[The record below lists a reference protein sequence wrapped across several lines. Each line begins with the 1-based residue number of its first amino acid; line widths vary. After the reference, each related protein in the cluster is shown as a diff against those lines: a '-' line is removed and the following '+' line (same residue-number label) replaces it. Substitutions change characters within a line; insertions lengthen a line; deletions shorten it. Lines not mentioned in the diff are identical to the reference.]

1 MEEETVAGSEIPVVK
16 VVDEVVTNADP
27 VKVRTDLALYFFLV

>member
-1 MEEETVAGSEIPVVK
+1 MEEETVASSEIPAVK

-27 VKVRTDLALYFFLV
+27 VKV